1 MLSDLLNLSGVQI
14 VRVSTTD
21 DGMGGVATTTSTVT
35 TINKCAIFQ
44 NNSGKS
50 FLSDRV
56 SAKSSDV
63 LILLPSI
70 YSWSKDDQQI
80 VNGSK
85 IYNIV
90 GIPDDVMGKGEIEVV
105 GLERVI

>member
-1 MLSDLLNLSGVQI
+1 MLADLLNLTGVQI
-14 VRVSTTD
+14 VRVSMTD
-21 DGMGGVATTTSTVT
+21 DGMGGAATTTSSVT
-35 TINKCAIFQ
+35 TISKCAIFQ
-44 NNSGKS
+44 NSSNKS

-63 LILLPSI
+63 LILLPSA
-70 YSWSKDDQQI
+70 YSWTKDDQQV

-85 IYNIV
+85 IYNIT
-90 GIPDDVMGKGEIEVV
+90 GIPDDVMEKGEIEVV

>member
-1 MLSDLLNLSGVQI
+1 MLADLLNLTGVQI

-21 DGMGGVATTTSTVT
+21 DGMGGVGTISSAIT

-44 NNSGKS
+44 NNSNKS
-50 FLSDRV
+50 FLSDRI

-63 LILLPSI
+63 LILLPSA
-70 YSWSKDDQQI
+70 YSWSKDDQQVI
-80 VNGSK
+80 NGSK
-85 IYNIV
+85 VYNITGV
-90 GIPDDVMGKGEIEVV
+90 PDDVMEKGEIEVV

>member
-14 VRVSTTD
+14 IRVSTTD
-21 DGMGGVATTTSTVT
+21 DGMGGNTPTSSVT
-35 TINKCAIFQ
+35 TISKCAIFQ
-44 NNSGKS
+44 NSSNKS

-63 LILLPSI
+63 LITLPST
-70 YSWSKDDQQI
+70 YSWSKDDQQV

-85 IYNIV
+85 VYNIV
-90 GIPDDVMGKGEIEVV
+90 GIPDDVMEKGEIEVV

>member
-1 MLSDLLNLSGVQI
+1 MLTDLLNLTGVQVI
-14 VRVSTTD
+14 RVTSTS
-21 DGMGGVATTTSTVT
+21 DGMGGEATITSAIT

-44 NNSGKS
+44 NNSNKS

-63 LILLPSI
+63 LVTLPSY

-80 VNGSK
+80 INGSK
-85 IYNIV
+85 VYNIT
-90 GIPDDVMGKGEIEVV
+90 GIPDDILEKGEIEVV

>member
-14 VRVSTTD
+14 VRVSMTD
-21 DGMGGVATTTSTVT
+21 DGLGGQTPTSAVT

-44 NNSGKS
+44 NNSSKS
-50 FLSDRV
+50 FLSDRI

-63 LILLPSI
+63 LILLPSA
-70 YSWSKDDQQI
+70 YSWSKDDQQVI
-80 VNGSK
+80 NGSK
-85 IYNIV
+85 VYNIT
-90 GIPDDVMGKGEIEVV
+90 GIPDNVMEMDEIEVV